1 MGIGAQSFENG
12 WQTRVSFAESGVDGE
27 KCGAQHGQGADE
39 GGISTASVILAQDGI
54 PGPMV
59 ADFDAAPMSAD
70 GLDPL
75 VRGQILGAMT
85 GDEVATEGCEGFPGA
100 LMDAAA
106 GDAHERAGAGEGAL
120 LGVGGVD
127 GDLIGDEMSVFGLC
141 AHGKKGVYPW
151 VWRTARWWSVGLF
164 SRIWKR

>member
-1 MGIGAQSFENG
+1 MGIGAQIFENC
-12 WQTRVSFAESGVDGE
+12 WQTRVIFTKSGVDCQEGR
-27 KCGAQHGQGADE
+27 AQHSQRADKD
-39 GGISTASVILAQDGI
+39 GIATAGMVLAQDGI
-54 PGPMV
+54 PSPMV

-85 GDEVATEGCEGFPGA
+85 GDEVATEGREGFPGA
-100 LMDAAA
+100 FVDAAA
-106 GDAHERAGAGEGAL
+106 GDAHERAGAGEVAL
-120 LGVGGVD
+120 QGVCGVD

-141 AHGKKGVYPW
+141 AQGKKGVCPW
-151 VWRTARWWSVGLF
+151 VWRTARRRSLGLF

>member
-1 MGIGAQSFENG
+1 MGIGAQRLENC

-70 GLDPL
+70 GVDPL

-100 LMDAAA
+100 LVDAAA
-106 GDAHERAGAGEGAL
+106 GDAHE
-120 LGVGGVD
+120 
-127 GDLIGDEMSVFGLC
+127 
-141 AHGKKGVYPW
+141 
-151 VWRTARWWSVGLF
+151 
-164 SRIWKR
+164 